1 MCSVHLVNCCVVNL
15 YQGTANHKDPKT
27 MYCDPIG
34 NSLWS
39 LCVKF
44 RIIQERTRG
53 EKTCSLIFQSG
64 KNYCSD
70 KRTVES
76 ILILWNQYYQ
86 QMDFL
91 FNLWANSHLSNW
103 SWMYFPN
110 RLLFSLRTVF
120 AFPNASRM
128 GFESRILCSIL
139 FTLAISS
146 FLCGKGENVIYLGIS
161 LCHGVTKRKIAA
173 RHRKMSPTWKKASYL
188 EFVKSVMKCISFR
201 VVHVCKNNKA
211 SK

>member
-1 MCSVHLVNCCVVNL
+1 
-15 YQGTANHKDPKT
+15 
-27 MYCDPIG
+27 
-34 NSLWS
+34 
-39 LCVKF
+39 
-44 RIIQERTRG
+44 
-53 EKTCSLIFQSG
+53 
-64 KNYCSD
+64 
-70 KRTVES
+70 
-76 ILILWNQYYQ
+76 
-86 QMDFL
+86 MDFL

-201 VVHVCKNNKA
+201 VVHVCKIIKLVNNCIPIILNTSIPLPLLTFPAPLSPLTITDWFLVSISLLRSQYTFWPMANIWGGHSFNKIYDQI
-211 SK
+211 STSYNMP

>member
-1 MCSVHLVNCCVVNL
+1 
-15 YQGTANHKDPKT
+15 
-27 MYCDPIG
+27 
-34 NSLWS
+34 
-39 LCVKF
+39 
-44 RIIQERTRG
+44 
-53 EKTCSLIFQSG
+53 
-64 KNYCSD
+64 
-70 KRTVES
+70 
-76 ILILWNQYYQ
+76 
-86 QMDFL
+86 MDFL

-211 SK
+211 CKWLYSNYFKHFHSTPSTNLSRATLATDNNGLVLGFHISPEIAIHFLTNGEYMRRAFLQWNIRSN